1 MKRLFLSFFLMVTLL
16 SSTESTASD
25 VYAKVMQI
33 DKEVNLIK
41 VHFGLSK
48 EADSKLLNINFEPRH
63 TWQQT
68 YEIFVKINIFRRAHN
83 LATIEPVNLEPLL
96 NVAPTLTYEQTLRL
110 LEEFRILKYRLG
122 ITTKVSKIREYH
134 GKKPKD
140 VYALLEKISQE
151 IDILNGSGF
160 TPSYV
165 FAQTMRVYD
174 DVNIILAHL
183 NIKDE
188 TIPASKKIGAKPIDT
203 FNTAMLLL
211 KSIRQIKGFVGI
223 SSIDFNALHKES
235 ITPSDVFAITVMII
249 GELQIIKSYIGVKE
263 ITPSARHYFD
273 KSPADVDQLMS
284 WNLRK
289 LKLITTLSRA
299 Q

>member
-1 MKRLFLSFFLMVTLL
+1 
-16 SSTESTASD
+16 
-25 VYAKVMQI
+25 
-33 DKEVNLIK
+33 
-41 VHFGLSK
+41 
-48 EADSKLLNINFEPRH
+48 
-63 TWQQT
+63 
-68 YEIFVKINIFRRAHN
+68 
-83 LATIEPVNLEPLL
+83 
-96 NVAPTLTYEQTLRL
+96 
-110 LEEFRILKYRLG
+110 
-122 ITTKVSKIREYH
+122 
-134 GKKPKD
+134 
-140 VYALLEKISQE
+140 
-151 IDILNGSGF
+151 
-160 TPSYV
+160 
-165 FAQTMRVYD
+165 MRVYD